1 MPATSQTRDLERLA
15 ADAAVDDVVEAVRR
29 DGACI
34 VENLLPPDELAALRA
49 ELEPII
55 DASDFGTDSFVGRR
69 TKRSGALL
77 AQSPASQA
85 VAMHPLV
92 LESVRAFL
100 SQWTRK
106 VQLMLTQT
114 IAIGPEEPA
123 QLLHRDRLAWGGY
136 LPRSIEPQLNTIWA
150 VTDFTE
156 ENGATRVAPGS
167 HEWPD
172 DREAAE
178 DEVVQAAMPAGSVV
192 IYSGTVIHGGGENRS
207 SETRIGL
214 NMDYCLDWLRQEE
227 NQYLSYPPAVASTFP
242 EELAGLIGYT
252 GGGLV
257 LGYWSDLE
265 DPDERGIKLAEAAAG
280 NLKKPGGSIV
290 TSINEAQS
298 SSA

>member
-1 MPATSQTRDLERLA
+1 MTAASQTRDLERLA
-15 ADAAVDDVVEAVRR
+15 ADASVDEVVAAVQR

-34 VENLLPPDELAALRA
+34 VEHVLVGEDLAALRA

-77 AQSPASQA
+77 AQSPLAQQ
-85 VAMHPLV
+85 VALNPLV
-92 LESVRAFL
+92 LDSVRAFL

-156 ENGATRVAPGS
+156 ENGATRVVPGS

-172 DREAAE
+172 DREATE
-178 DEVVQAAMPAGSVV
+178 DEVVQAVMPAGSVV
-192 IYSGTVIHGGGENRS
+192 IYSGSVIHGGGENRS
-207 SETRIGL
+207 DETRIGL

-242 EELAGLIGYT
+242 EELAALIGYT

-257 LGYWSDLE
+257 LGYWSDLD
-265 DPDERGIKLAEAAAG
+265 DPNDRGVKLAEAATG
-280 NLKKPGGSIV
+280 NLREPGGSIV
-290 TSINEAQS
+290 TSINEVQGRS
-298 SSA
+298 